1 VGLPLDL
8 DLMLSFSCYRS
19 LKATVLNNELTIVA
33 SQIVNFHSELS
44 HYKTEGGVYRDPA
57 DDGHIFFHQPL
68 CGWKLLLEKLK
79 PKINFGKIV
88 AVSEPLY

>member
-57 DDGHIFFHQPL
+57 DDGHIFFSPTIM
-68 CGWKLLLEKLK
+68 WVE
-79 PKINFGKIV
+79 
-88 AVSEPLY
+88 AAA